1 MQATTQMST
10 SVERN
15 EVQSVRRARLGRVQY
30 WAARILLHFVI
41 VVGAVVF
48 LFPLFWLVSSS
59 LKPEGDIFLFPPK
72 LWPTE
77 FNWSNYP
84 VALSSFPLIQTGLNT
99 MFIVI
104 GVEIGRLLSASLAA
118 YAFARVRI
126 PWRQPLFLL
135 VLSTMM
141 LPYHITLIPQYIIFR
156 DLGWL
161 NSFKPLIVPNFFG
174 GGAFFI
180 FLLRQFFMSIP
191 REYDDAARIDGCG
204 TFGIYWRII
213 LPLAKPALATVAIFT
228 FMGEWN
234 DFFAPLIYLNTPDKW
249 TLALA
254 IKTWELTQQ
263 SGLGYKPQ
271 PYNHIMAVATLITL
285 APMLM
290 FFFTQRHFV
299 QGVVVS
305 GIKG

>member
-1 MQATTQMST
+1 MQATTQVPT
-10 SVERN
+10 AAERGDQQL
-15 EVQSVRRARLGRVQY
+15 ERRTVLRVQH
-30 WAARILLHFVI
+30 WTARILIHLAVTA
-41 VVGAVVF
+41 GSVVF
-48 LFPLFWLVSSS
+48 LFPLFWLISSS
-59 LKPEGDIFLFPPK
+59 LKPEGDIFLFPPN
-72 LWPTE
+72 LWPSQ
-77 FNWSNYP
+77 FMWLNYP
-84 VALSSFPLIQTGLNT
+84 AALASFPFLQTGLNT
-99 MFIVI
+99 MLIVA
-104 GVEIGRLLSASLAA
+104 GVEIGRLISASLAA
-118 YAFARVRI
+118 YAFSRVRI
-126 PWRQPLFLL
+126 PGRQVLFML

-161 NSFKPLIVPNFFG
+161 NSFKPLIVPSFFG

-180 FLLRQFFMSIP
+180 FLLRQFFMTIP

-271 PYNHIMAVATLITL
+271 PYNHIMAIATLITL
-285 APMLM
+285 VPMLM
-290 FFFTQRHFV
+290 FFFTQRYFV

>member
-1 MQATTQMST
+1 MQATTRVST
-10 SVERN
+10 SVEHSESRRDRRRLAFR
-15 EVQSVRRARLGRVQY
+15 VQHWTARL
-30 WAARILLHFVI
+30 LSHFAVTA
-41 VVGAVVF
+41 GAIVF

-59 LKPEGDIFLFPPK
+59 LKPEGDIFLFPPN
-72 LWPTE
+72 LWPSA
-77 FNWSNYP
+77 FMWSNYP
-84 VALSSFPLIQTGLNT
+84 AALSSFPFIQTGMNT
-99 MFIVI
+99 MLIVI
-104 GVEIGRLLSASLAA
+104 GVEVGRLLSASLAA

-126 PWRQPLFLL
+126 PWRGPLFML

-156 DLGWL
+156 ELGWL
-161 NSFKPLIVPNFFG
+161 NSFKPLIVPSFFG

-254 IKTWELTQQ
+254 IKSWELTQQ

-290 FFFTQRHFV
+290 FFFTQRYFV

>member
-1 MQATTQMST
+1 MQATTQATT
-10 SVERN
+10 SAERSN
-15 EVQSVRRARLGRVQY
+15 QQLERRALLRMQHWTSRS
-30 WAARILLHFVI
+30 LLHLAVTA
-41 VVGAVVF
+41 GAVVF
-48 LFPLFWLVSSS
+48 LFPLFWLISSS
-59 LKPEGDIFLFPPK
+59 LKPEGDIFLFPPN
-72 LWPTE
+72 LWPSK
-77 FNWSNYP
+77 FMWLNYP
-84 VALSSFPLIQTGLNT
+84 AALSSFPFLQTGLNT
-99 MFIVI
+99 MLIVV

-118 YAFARVRI
+118 YAFSRVRI
-126 PWRQPLFLL
+126 PGRQVLFML

-161 NSFKPLIVPNFFG
+161 NSFKPLIVPSFFG

-180 FLLRQFFMSIP
+180 FLLRQFFMTIP

-271 PYNHIMAVATLITL
+271 PYNHIMAIATLITL
-285 APMLM
+285 VPMLM
-290 FFFTQRHFV
+290 FFFTQRYFV

>member
-1 MQATTQMST
+1 M
-10 SVERN
+10 
-15 EVQSVRRARLGRVQY
+15 
-30 WAARILLHFVI
+30 F
-41 VVGAVVF
+41 
-48 LFPLFWLVSSS
+48 
-59 LKPEGDIFLFPPK
+59 
-72 LWPTE
+72 
-77 FNWSNYP
+77 SNYP
-84 VALSSFPLIQTGLNT
+84 QALANFPFLQTGLNT
-99 MFIVI
+99 MIIVL

-126 PWRQPLFLL
+126 PWRRAFFIL

-141 LPYHITLIPQYIIFR
+141 LPYHVTLIPQYILFR

-161 NSFKPLIVPNFFG
+161 NSFKPLIVPSFFG

-180 FLLRQFFMSIP
+180 FLLRQFFMTIP
-191 REYDDAARIDGCG
+191 KEYDDAARIDGCG
-204 TFGIYWRII
+204 TLGIYWRII
-213 LPLAKPALATVAIFT
+213 LPLSKPALGTVAIFT

-271 PYNHIMAVATLITL
+271 PYNHIMAIATLITL
-285 APMLM
+285 VPMVM
-290 FFFTQRHFV
+290 FFFTQRYFV